1 MYIQTIYSMN
11 QSINQR
17 RPLIQNEKRYYVD
30 ICTVGEDET
39 ESLGHVR
46 RTEESDWNKQTSL
59 SSRENEAKKYNARKK
74 KIAKPKTPNRGTYMK
89 GSNECG
95 RGVSIAGEYEGINT
109 FSIVARQVLISDL

>member
-1 MYIQTIYSMN
+1 MN

-46 RTEESDWNKQTSL
+46 RTESDRNKQISL
-59 SSRENEAKKYNARKK
+59 SSRENEEKKHNARKK

-95 RGVSIAGEYEGINT
+95 RGVSIAGNYEGKNT